1 MDETTTVVSSV
12 AGGGVIAWIVQ
23 RVLNSPDKINE
34 KIATLGDK
42 LAELDKR
49 TIRVESRVGSEG
61 DVGTIMHVLT
71 EMQQTQRET
80 QSMLREL
87 LSRSNG

>member
-1 MDETTTVVSSV
+1 MDDTTTTVVSSV
-12 AGGGVIAWIVQ
+12 AGGGVITWLLQ
-23 RVLNSPDKINE
+23 RVLNSPEKANDKIAALAE
-34 KIATLGDK
+34 K

-80 QSMLREL
+80 QSMLR
-87 LSRSNG
+87 